1 MFDRIAITVTQH
13 PVRVLLVWLALVVG
27 ALPLARLAPSH
38 LAANASSVKDSEA
51 QEITQIYQ
59 REFGQTVTDR
69 TVLVSESAIPA
80 SDPGFLEVYAR
91 LVGRLKAIPG
101 VSEVTRFD
109 TPGPL
114 EGVSE
119 DGRVTASLLE
129 TRLEGG
135 DAVIEAVRREARA
148 AQTPQIRFYVTGA
161 TAVTKDFLH
170 LLEADVRRSELIAL
184 PLTAVVL
191 VLAFGALVAASLPL
205 IIGLVAITVGL
216 ACLYLLTLLGQ
227 VSSFAQT
234 VITMLCL
241 GAGIDYALMNVARFR
256 EELARGLSARAA
268 AAQTVRTAGRAVAF
282 SGLVVAL
289 AMGAM
294 IVPDLTFI
302 RSMGI
307 GGVMA
312 TLTTVLASLTLLPAL
327 LTLVGERINSPR
339 RFSFWLTRIRAIAPL
354 LSSGAAHPFWGRWA
368 ETVMRRPWAFTM
380 LVAGFLVALAWP
392 ALSMKL
398 GYTGAFGLGPN
409 VESRKGLELIRS
421 LGLGG
426 ASDAFEVLLDLGA
439 EGFTAKN
446 RAQWRALEE
455 EISAWPQVRLVVSP
469 FLAARLEVQGNVG
482 DLAALSAQYISQ
494 NRRYLRL
501 TVIPEDVVRAPEIRD
516 WSERLRQAAQAAGFR
531 GVRVGGAPVGSREF
545 TEALTSAMPAAIG
558 TVFAATFVLLA
569 VAFRSLVIPLKSIV
583 MNTLSVG
590 AAYGVITLVFQKG
603 FLAGLIGA
611 PTDVGYVDSSL
622 PLMMFAVIFGLSMDY
637 EIFLLSRIQEG
648 HLAGLSTPQ
657 SVRAALG
664 RTAGVITSAAL
675 IMILVF
681 SAFIFG
687 QVVAN
692 KTVGLGLAVAVFLDA
707 TLIRLMLV
715 PAVMVLAGEW
725 NWWLPGPLRRLMPK
739 VRLEP

>member
-1 MFDRIAITVTQH
+1 MFDRIARTVTRY
-13 PVRVLLVWLALVVG
+13 PLSVLLAWLVLAVG
-27 ALPLARLAPSH
+27 ALPLARMAPAH
-38 LAANASSVKDSEA
+38 LAANASSVKNSEA
-51 QEITQIYQ
+51 QQVAEIYQ
-59 REFGQTVTDR
+59 REFGQTFTDR

-80 SDPGFLEVYAR
+80 RDPRFLEVYNR
-91 LVGRLKAIPG
+91 LVAQLEAIPG
-101 VSEVTRFD
+101 VLGVVRFD

-114 EGVSE
+114 EGVGQG
-119 DGRVTASLLE
+119 GRVTATLLE

-135 DAVIEAVRREARA
+135 EAIVGQIRRAAQA
-148 AQTPQIRFYVTGA
+148 AQTPLVHFYVTGA
-161 TAVTKDFLH
+161 TAVTADFLR

-191 VLAFGALVAASLPL
+191 VGAFGALVAAALPL
-205 IIGLVAITVGL
+205 VVGLMAITVSL
-216 ACLYLLTLLGQ
+216 ASLYLLTLLGP

-256 EELARGLSARAA
+256 EELGKGLSAPAA

-294 IVPDLTFI
+294 LVPDLAFI

-312 TLTTVLASLTLLPAL
+312 ILTTVLAALTLLPAL
-327 LTLVGERINSPR
+327 LALLGERINRPHWFAFR
-339 RFSFWLTRIRAIAPL
+339 LTT
-354 LSSGAAHPFWGRWA
+354 GGAHPFWERWA
-368 ETVMRRPWAFTM
+368 TLVMGRPWVFTVGVTGI
-380 LVAGFLVALAWP
+380 LLLLAWP
-392 ALSMKL
+392 AWSMKL
-398 GYTGAFGLGPN
+398 GYTGAFGLGPG
-409 VESRKGLELIRS
+409 VESRKGLELIQQM
-421 LGLGG
+421 GLGG
-426 ASDAFEVLLDLGA
+426 ASDAFEVLLDLGD
-439 EGFTAKN
+439 EGFTAEN
-446 RAQWRALEE
+446 RARWRGLEE
-455 EISAWPQVRLVVSP
+455 TLSSWPEVRLVVSP
-469 FLAARLEVQGNVG
+469 FLAARLPSSGGLG
-482 DLAALSAQYISQ
+482 DLAALSAQYLSQ

-501 TVIPEDVVRAPEIRD
+501 TVIPKDALRAPEIPG
-516 WSERLRQAAQAAGFR
+516 WVERLRAAAQAAGFK
-531 GVRVGGAPVGSREF
+531 RVLIGGAPVGSWEF
-545 TEALTSAMPAAIG
+545 TEALVSAMPVAIG

-569 VAFRSLVIPLKSIV
+569 IAFRSLVIPLKSLA

-590 AAYGVITLVFQKG
+590 AAYGLITLVFQQG
-603 FLAGLIGA
+603 FGARLIGA
-611 PTDVGYVDSSL
+611 PTDVGYIDSSL
-622 PLMMFAVIFGLSMDY
+622 PLLMFAIIFGLSMDY

-648 HLAGLSTPQ
+648 HLAGLNTFQ
-657 SVRAALG
+657 SVKAALS

-681 SAFIFG
+681 SAFISG

-692 KTVGLGLAVAVFLDA
+692 KTIGLGLATAVLLDA
-707 TLIRLMLV
+707 TLIRLILV

-725 NWWLPGPLRRLMPK
+725 NWWLPAPLQRLMPR